1 MSKTGLLD
9 QSISSQYYISNKTQN
24 NNSLEDKNLSTKL
37 EILLNS
43 LSDNV
48 WHNIDEVA
56 KTLEVSQDKLQQII
70 KFLTETD
77 LIQHNPATN
86 QIKLNQN
93 WKTLIINQK
102 ATDPNSEPQIQQSN
116 TAVGTII
123 IPPQKTLIIQCT
135 RITNLTENSLEL
147 EIRINK
153 KLDEIAINKI
163 K

>member
-1 MSKTGLLD
+1 
-9 QSISSQYYISNKTQN
+9 
-24 NNSLEDKNLSTKL
+24 LSAKL
-37 EILLNS
+37 EKLLNL

-48 WHNIDEVA
+48 WHNIDETA
-56 KTLEVSQDKLQQII
+56 KTLEIQQDKLQQII
-70 KFLTETD
+70 KLLTETD

-102 ATDPNSEPQIQQSN
+102 ETNPETQTQPEQ

-135 RITNLTENSLEL
+135 RITNLTDNSLEL

-153 KLDEIAINKI
+153 KLNEIAINKI

>member
-1 MSKTGLLD
+1 
-9 QSISSQYYISNKTQN
+9 
-24 NNSLEDKNLSTKL
+24 LSAKL
-37 EILLNS
+37 EKLLNL

-48 WHNIDEVA
+48 WHNIDEIA
-56 KTLEVSQDKLQQII
+56 KTLEIQQDKLQQII

-77 LIQHNPATN
+77 MIQHNSATN
-86 QIKLNQN
+86 QIKLDQN

-102 ATDPNSEPQIQQSN
+102 ETNPETQQETS
-116 TAVGTII
+116 AVGTII

-135 RITNLTENSLEL
+135 RITNLTDNSLEL

-153 KLDEIAINKI
+153 KLNEIAINTI

>member
-1 MSKTGLLD
+1 LREGKG
-9 QSISSQYYISNKTQN
+9 
-24 NNSLEDKNLSTKL
+24 LSTKL
-37 EILLNS
+37 ERLLAL

-48 WHNIDEVA
+48 WHNMDEMA
-56 KTLEVSQDKLQQII
+56 KTLEIPQDKLQQTI

-77 LIQHNPATN
+77 IIQHNQATN
-86 QIKLNQN
+86 QIKLSQN

-102 ATDPNSEPQIQQSN
+102 QTNPETQTQPEQ

-135 RITNLTENSLEL
+135 RITNLTDNSLEL

-153 KLDEIAINKI
+153 KINEIAINKI

>member
-1 MSKTGLLD
+1 
-9 QSISSQYYISNKTQN
+9 
-24 NNSLEDKNLSTKL
+24 LSAKL
-37 EILLNS
+37 EKLLNL

-48 WHNIDEVA
+48 WHNIDEIA
-56 KTLEVSQDKLQQII
+56 KTLEIQQDKLQQII

-86 QIKLNQN
+86 QIKLDQN

-102 ATDPNSEPQIQQSN
+102 ETNPETQTQQETS
-116 TAVGTII
+116 AVGTII

-135 RITNLTENSLEL
+135 RITNLTDNSLEL

-153 KLDEIAINKI
+153 KLNEIAINKI

>member
-1 MSKTGLLD
+1 
-9 QSISSQYYISNKTQN
+9 
-24 NNSLEDKNLSTKL
+24 LSTKL
-37 EILLNS
+37 EQLLVL
-43 LSDNV
+43 LSDSV
-48 WHNIDEVA
+48 WHNIDEMG
-56 KTLEVSQDKLQQII
+56 KTLEIPQDKLRQTI

-77 LIQHNPATN
+77 IIQHNPATS

-102 ATDPNSEPQIQQSN
+102 EPNPETQAQTET

-123 IPPQKTLIIQCT
+123 IPPQKTLVIQCT

>member
-1 MSKTGLLD
+1 
-9 QSISSQYYISNKTQN
+9 
-24 NNSLEDKNLSTKL
+24 LSAKL
-37 EILLNS
+37 EKLLS
-43 LSDNV
+43 LLSDNV
-48 WHNIDEVA
+48 WHNTNEVE
-56 KTLEVSQDKLQQII
+56 KTLEIPQDKLLQII
-70 KFLTETD
+70 TFLTETD

-86 QIKLNQN
+86 QIKLSQN

-102 ATDPNSEPQIQQSN
+102 ETAPNTQTQTQPET

-147 EIRINK
+147 ELRINK
-153 KLDEIAINKI
+153 KLNEIAISKI

>member
-1 MSKTGLLD
+1 
-9 QSISSQYYISNKTQN
+9 
-24 NNSLEDKNLSTKL
+24 LSTKL
-37 EILLNS
+37 EKLLAS
-43 LSDNV
+43 LDDNV
-48 WHNIDEVA
+48 WHNIDEIA
-56 KTLEVSQDKLQQII
+56 KTLEIQQDKLQQII

-86 QIKLNQN
+86 QIKINQN

-102 ATDPNSEPQIQQSN
+102 ETNPETQTQPEQ

-135 RITNLTENSLEL
+135 RITNLTDNSLEL

-153 KLDEIAINKI
+153 KLNEIAINKI

>member
-1 MSKTGLLD
+1 LP
-9 QSISSQYYISNKTQN
+9 
-24 NNSLEDKNLSTKL
+24 TKL
-37 EILLNS
+37 EKLIAL

-48 WHNIDEVA
+48 WHNINDVA
-56 KTLEVSQDKLQQII
+56 KTLEIPQEKTQQII
-70 KFLTETD
+70 AFLAQAD
-77 LIQHNPATN
+77 MIQHNPATN

-102 ATDPNSEPQIQQSN
+102 ENPQEQTQTKTQQETT

-135 RITNLTENSLEL
+135 RITNLTDTSLEL

-153 KLDEIAINKI
+153 KLNEIAINKI
-163 K
+163 H

>member
-1 MSKTGLLD
+1 M
-9 QSISSQYYISNKTQN
+9 
-24 NNSLEDKNLSTKL
+24 STKL
-37 EILLNS
+37 EKLLAS
-43 LSDNV
+43 LGDNV
-48 WHNIDEVA
+48 WHNIDEIA
-56 KTLEVSQDKLQQII
+56 KTLEIQQDKFQQII

-86 QIKLNQN
+86 QIKLDQN

-102 ATDPNSEPQIQQSN
+102 ETNPETQAQPEQ

-123 IPPQKTLIIQCT
+123 IPPQKTIIIQCT
-135 RITNLTENSLEL
+135 RITNLTDNSLEL

>member
-1 MSKTGLLD
+1 
-9 QSISSQYYISNKTQN
+9 
-24 NNSLEDKNLSTKL
+24 LSTKL
-37 EILLNS
+37 EKLLAS
-43 LSDNV
+43 LDDNV
-48 WHNIDEVA
+48 WHNIDEIA
-56 KTLEVSQDKLQQII
+56 KTLEIQQDKLQQII

-102 ATDPNSEPQIQQSN
+102 ETNPETQTQPDQ

-135 RITNLTENSLEL
+135 RITNLTDNSLEL

-153 KLDEIAINKI
+153 RLNEIAINKI

>member
-1 MSKTGLLD
+1 M
-9 QSISSQYYISNKTQN
+9 
-24 NNSLEDKNLSTKL
+24 STKL
-37 EILLNS
+37 EKLLAS
-43 LSDNV
+43 LDDNV
-48 WHNIDEVA
+48 WHNIDEIA
-56 KTLEVSQDKLQQII
+56 KTLEIQQDKLQQII

-102 ATDPNSEPQIQQSN
+102 ETNPETQTQPEQ

-135 RITNLTENSLEL
+135 RITNLTDNSLEL

-153 KLDEIAINKI
+153 RLSEIAINKI

>member
-1 MSKTGLLD
+1 M
-9 QSISSQYYISNKTQN
+9 
-24 NNSLEDKNLSTKL
+24 STKL
-37 EILLNS
+37 EKLLAS
-43 LSDNV
+43 LDDNV
-48 WHNIDEVA
+48 WHNIDEIA
-56 KTLEVSQDKLQQII
+56 KTLEIQQDKLQQII

-102 ATDPNSEPQIQQSN
+102 ETNPETQTQPDQ

-135 RITNLTENSLEL
+135 RITNLTDNSLEL

-153 KLDEIAINKI
+153 RLNEIAINKI

>member
-1 MSKTGLLD
+1 MREGKG
-9 QSISSQYYISNKTQN
+9 
-24 NNSLEDKNLSTKL
+24 LSTKL
-37 EILLNS
+37 ERLLAL

-48 WHNIDEVA
+48 WHNMDEMA
-56 KTLEVSQDKLQQII
+56 KTLEIPQDKLQQTI

-77 LIQHNPATN
+77 IIQHNQATN
-86 QIKLNQN
+86 QIKLSQN

-102 ATDPNSEPQIQQSN
+102 QTNPETQTQPEQ

-153 KLDEIAINKI
+153 KINEIAINKI